1 MCALGYFTFK
11 ISISSCVVGKDIA
24 PLGQQTNK
32 QTTHKMKTT
41 ITNIFL
47 LGATI
52 LLTGQ
57 LFGQSIQSQEK
68 LSYGQSAVS
77 SFTDVLNPNFNAT
90 FKPVIYPNPTFIG
103 KVKITWPDW
112 AGVTK
117 VQVIQLES
125 EWVKEIEIAENQVE
139 ISVHD
144 LQEGVYI
151 VRFFKK
157 NHLLGIRK
165 LQVIN

>member
-1 MCALGYFTFK
+1 
-11 ISISSCVVGKDIA
+11 
-24 PLGQQTNK
+24 
-32 QTTHKMKTT
+32 MKTT

-68 LSYGQSAVS
+68 LPYGQSAVS
-77 SFTDVLNPNFNAT
+77 SFTDVLNPTFNAT

-125 EWVKEIEIAENQVE
+125 EWVKEIEITENQVE

-144 LQEGVYI
+144 LEEGVYI

-157 NHLLGIRK
+157 NHLLGTRK